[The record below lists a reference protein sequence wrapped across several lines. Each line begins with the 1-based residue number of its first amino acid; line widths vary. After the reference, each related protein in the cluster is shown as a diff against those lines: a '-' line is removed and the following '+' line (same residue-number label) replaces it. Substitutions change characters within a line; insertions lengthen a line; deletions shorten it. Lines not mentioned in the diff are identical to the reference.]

1 MNTSTII
8 STILSTTNGTLV
20 RKGKENFIAIPNDEG
35 GYVKVAVSNL
45 LAKDT
50 KTNKAFD
57 FGTACA
63 DYIVWAQ
70 EQEAKANQPKAV
82 KPVNAEAQA
91 RRDAMDATITAWVPN
106 MEQGKRYSATE
117 IKDAIG
123 IEADVMQVG
132 SSAIRLADN
141 GIIGVEKDAK
151 GKRFYFAL

>member
-1 MNTSTII
+1 MMKNVAE
-8 STILSTTNGTLV
+8 ILSAVIALGGTMV
-20 RKGKENFIAIPNDEG
+20 RRGKENFVAIPLEDG
-35 GYVKVAVSNL
+35 TFAKVAVGNL

-50 KTNKAFD
+50 ATNKAFD
-57 FGTACA
+57 FDSACT
-63 DYIVWAQ
+63 DYILWAR
-70 EQEAKANQPKAV
+70 EQEIKKEVKAV
-82 KPVNAEAQA
+82 KPVNTEAQA
-91 RRDAMDATITAWVPN
+91 RRDAMDATITAWIPN

-123 IEADVMQVG
+123 IEVDVMQVG